1 MIADREAGDVLA
13 QRLDHPGALVA
24 EDHRPAARAERAV
37 GEVQVGVAD
46 AGGRDPDQHLA
57 GTRSF
62 EQHPLGADRLA
73 RLAQH
78 AGAHL
83 DRLGSAGAALGER
96 LVPVIARA

>member
-24 EDHRPAARAERAV
+24 EDQRPAARAERAV

-62 EQHPLGADRLA
+62 EQHPLGETGWPGA
-73 RLAQH
+73 RNTQARISI
-78 AGAHL
+78 ASAAPA
-83 DRLGSAGAALGER
+83 RRSGSVS
-96 LVPVIARA
+96 VPVIARA